1 MREKICG
8 IFNKALKLIKSF
20 LARIPAYLIPILACI
35 ILVIVLCVL
44 VLCLSDKWESCIP
57 SKMVPDY
64 KESDNMVSFF
74 WNDFNFYG
82 IVATVLAL
90 FSLWYTFRAYRSQ
103 SLTESNTR
111 NVSIEDQKSR
121 FEDLARHEYR
131 NLVVVLSTAVKYF
144 SKTNQSGGQ
153 RLEYPSESH
162 ILKLQ
167 AAPEDFVLDIGPQIA
182 AIASEMRLLLRNYN
196 IEIGVAHDHLLRRTI
211 NSGVIESDYD
221 NLLFKPLF
229 LVSKSCRMDSMLS
242 NIVVNPCLSIVKE
255 QEDVEE
261 SHKDNKLS
269 PKDSFLL
276 RSLELMLTEHL
287 SKLPKALKELI
298 DKMDKWKETTDKH
311 GKYLSYFKS
320 LKKTDGFE
328 LECDHTDALKR
339 SFGNAY
345 GTLVEKFGKD
355 EKDGKDTKDG
365 KGGKN
370 EKDSKTLNCK
380 WNYKSG
386 ENSEIEKEINS
397 VLKNLPD
404 LKKISPKDFEW
415 LEAYKNMLLTIK
427 DKKEFDLVQFFPLM
441 LKMDILVELPKI
453 GMVNY
458 E

>member
-1 MREKICG
+1 MIEKIRG
-8 IFNKALKLIKSF
+8 KVKEIFNLVGPF
-20 LARIPAYLIPILACI
+20 LPRIPAYLIPIVASVV
-35 ILVIVLCVL
+35 LVIVLCVL
-44 VLCLSDKWESCIP
+44 VLCLSDKWECCIP

-64 KESDNMVSFF
+64 KESDGRVSFF

-144 SKTNQSGGQ
+144 SKANQSGGQ

-167 AAPEDFVLDIGPQIA
+167 TAPEDYVLDIGPQIA

-196 IEIGVAHDHLLRRTI
+196 IEIGVAHDHLLRRSI
-211 NSGVIESDYD
+211 NLGVMEADYD
-221 NLLFKPLF
+221 NLIFKPLF
-229 LVSKSCRMDSMLS
+229 LVSNSCRMDSLLS
-242 NIVVNPCLSIVKE
+242 SVVGNLRLSIVE
-255 QEDVEE
+255 VQRNVEKT
-261 SHKDNKLS
+261 HKDNKLT
-269 PKDSFLL
+269 PKDLFLL
-276 RSLELMLTEHL
+276 RSLELMLIEHL
-287 SKLPKALKELI
+287 NKLPKALKNVV
-298 DKMDKWKETTDKH
+298 DKMNKWKDNTDKH
-311 GKYLSYFKS
+311 SKYLSYFKS
-320 LKKTDGFE
+320 LKESDGFE

-339 SFGNAY
+339 SFGTAY
-345 GTLVEKFGKD
+345 GKLVETF
-355 EKDGKDTKDG
+355 EKDGKDG
-365 KGGKN
+365 
-370 EKDSKTLNCK
+370 KTLNCK

-386 ENSEIEKEINS
+386 ENSETEKEIDD

-415 LEAYKNMLLTIK
+415 IEAYKNVLQTIK
-427 DKKEFDLVQFFPLM
+427 NKEAFDLMQFFPLM
-441 LKMDILVELPKI
+441 LKMDIMAELPKI

>member
-1 MREKICG
+1 MIEKIRGKVKG
-8 IFNKALKLIKSF
+8 IFNLVGSF
-20 LARIPAYLIPILACI
+20 LARIPAYLIPIVASVV
-35 ILVIVLCVL
+35 LVIVLCVL

-64 KESDNMVSFF
+64 KESDGMVSFF

-144 SKTNQSGGQ
+144 SKANQSGGQ

-211 NSGVIESDYD
+211 NSGVIEADYD
-221 NLLFKPLF
+221 NLIFKPLF

-242 NIVVNPCLSIVKE
+242 SVVGNLRLSIVEVQK
-255 QEDVEE
+255 DVEK
-261 SHKDNKLS
+261 SYKGNKLS
-269 PKDSFLL
+269 PKDLFLL

-287 SKLPKALKELI
+287 NKLPLAACLTHASRTAA
-298 DKMDKWKETTDKH
+298 WRAC
-311 GKYLSYFKS
+311 S
-320 LKKTDGFE
+320 LM
-328 LECDHTDALKR
+328 A
-339 SFGNAY
+339 
-345 GTLVEKFGKD
+345 
-355 EKDGKDTKDG
+355 
-365 KGGKN
+365 
-370 EKDSKTLNCK
+370 
-380 WNYKSG
+380 SG
-386 ENSEIEKEINS
+386 ERVSNTSERVRLWGTTSRK
-397 VLKNLPD
+397 V
-404 LKKISPKDFEW
+404 
-415 LEAYKNMLLTIK
+415 
-427 DKKEFDLVQFFPLM
+427 
-441 LKMDILVELPKI
+441 
-453 GMVNY
+453 G
-458 E
+458 

>member
-1 MREKICG
+1 MIKKICG
-8 IFNKALKLIKSF
+8 IFKKALKLVKSF

-35 ILVIVLCVL
+35 ILVIVLCVF

-64 KESDNMVSFF
+64 KESDGMVSFF

-111 NVSIEDQKSR
+111 NVSIEEQKNR

-153 RLEYPSESH
+153 RMEYPSESH

-182 AIASEMRLLLRNYN
+182 AVASEMRLLLRNYN

-211 NSGVIESDYD
+211 NSGVIEADYD
-221 NLLFKPLF
+221 NLIFKPLF

-242 NIVVNPCLSIVKE
+242 NVVANPCFSIVKE
-255 QEDVEE
+255 AEGVEK

-287 SKLPKALKELI
+287 SKLPKALENVVG
-298 DKMDKWKETTDKH
+298 KMNKWKDNTDKR

-320 LKKTDGFE
+320 LTKTNGFE
-328 LECDHTDALKR
+328 LECDHTNALKR
-339 SFGNAY
+339 SFKVA
-345 GTLVEKFGKD
+345 FG
-355 EKDGKDTKDG
+355 ELGK
-365 KGGKN
+365 KGEN
-370 EKDSKTLNCK
+370 EVKTLNCK

>member
-1 MREKICG
+1 MIEKIRG
-8 IFNKALKLIKSF
+8 KVKEIFNLVGPF
-20 LARIPAYLIPILACI
+20 LPRIPAYLIPIVASVV
-35 ILVIVLCVL
+35 LVIVLCVL

-64 KESDNMVSFF
+64 KESDGRVSFF

-144 SKTNQSGGQ
+144 SKANQSGGQ

-167 AAPEDFVLDIGPQIA
+167 TAPEDYVLDIGPQIA

-196 IEIGVAHDHLLRRTI
+196 IEIGVAHDHLLRRSI
-211 NSGVIESDYD
+211 NLGVMEADYD
-221 NLLFKPLF
+221 NLIFKPLF
-229 LVSKSCRMDSMLS
+229 LVSNSCRMDSLLS
-242 NIVVNPCLSIVKE
+242 SVVGNLRLSIVEVQRNIEKT
-255 QEDVEE
+255 
-261 SHKDNKLS
+261 HKDNKLT
-269 PKDSFLL
+269 PKDLFLL
-276 RSLELMLTEHL
+276 RSLELMLIEHL
-287 SKLPKALKELI
+287 NKLPKALKNVV
-298 DKMDKWKETTDKH
+298 DKMNKWKDNTDKH
-311 GKYLSYFKS
+311 SKYLSYFKS
-320 LKKTDGFE
+320 LKESDGFE

-339 SFGNAY
+339 SFGTAY
-345 GTLVEKFGKD
+345 GKLVEKYG
-355 EKDGKDTKDG
+355 KDGKDG
-365 KGGKN
+365 
-370 EKDSKTLNCK
+370 KTLNCK

-386 ENSEIEKEINS
+386 ENSETEKEIDD

-415 LEAYKNMLLTIK
+415 IEAYKNVLQTIK
-427 DKKEFDLVQFFPLM
+427 NKEAFDLMQFFPLM
-441 LKMDILVELPKI
+441 LKMDIMAELPKI

>member
-1 MREKICG
+1 MIEKIRG
-8 IFNKALKLIKSF
+8 KVKEIFNLVGSF
-20 LARIPAYLIPILACI
+20 LARIPAYLIPIVASVV
-35 ILVIVLCVL
+35 LVIVLCVL

-64 KESDNMVSFF
+64 KESDGRVSFF

-144 SKTNQSGGQ
+144 SKANQSGGQ

-167 AAPEDFVLDIGPQIA
+167 TAPEDYVLDIGPQIA

-196 IEIGVAHDHLLRRTI
+196 IEIGVAHDHLLRRSI
-211 NSGVIESDYD
+211 NLGVMEADYD
-221 NLLFKPLF
+221 NLIFKPLF
-229 LVSKSCRMDSMLS
+229 LVSNSCRMDSLLS
-242 NIVVNPCLSIVKE
+242 SVVGNLRLSIVE
-255 QEDVEE
+255 VQRNVEKT
-261 SHKDNKLS
+261 HKDNKLT
-269 PKDSFLL
+269 PKDLFLL
-276 RSLELMLTEHL
+276 RSLELMLIEHL
-287 SKLPKALKELI
+287 SKLPKALKNVV
-298 DKMDKWKETTDKH
+298 DKMNKWKDNTDKH
-311 GKYLSYFKS
+311 SKYLSYFKS
-320 LKKTDGFE
+320 LKESDGLK
-328 LECDHTDALKR
+328 LECDHTDALDR
-339 SFGNAY
+339 SFCTAY
-345 GTLVEKFGKD
+345 GKLVETF
-355 EKDGKDTKDG
+355 EKDGKDG
-365 KGGKN
+365 
-370 EKDSKTLNCK
+370 KTLNCK

-386 ENSEIEKEINS
+386 ENSETEKEIND
-397 VLKNLPD
+397 VLKILPS
-404 LKKISPKDFEW
+404 LKNISPKNFEW
-415 LEAYKNMLLTIK
+415 IEAYKNVLQTIK
-427 DKKEFDLVQFFPLM
+427 NKEAFDLVQFFPLM
-441 LKMDILVELPKI
+441 LKMDIMAELPKI